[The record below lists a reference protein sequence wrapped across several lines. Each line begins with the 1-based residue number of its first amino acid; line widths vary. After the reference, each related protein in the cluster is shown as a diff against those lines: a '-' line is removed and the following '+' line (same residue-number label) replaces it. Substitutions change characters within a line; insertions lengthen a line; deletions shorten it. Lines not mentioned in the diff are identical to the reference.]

1 MATEDLSLMHT
12 LPNMAVVQPADT
24 VETRGVVEYISR
36 HEGPVFLSV
45 QDFAESGI
53 RKGSTGST
61 DCQPNTLALRPWN
74 CSFRCRVAFLTSG
87 AGKDDKPSTRLH

>member
-24 VETRGVVEYISR
+24 VETRGVVEYIAR

-45 QDFAESGI
+45 QDFAESGDTQGLY
-53 RKGSTGST
+53 RKYGLSAEHVSATALEL
-61 DCQPNTLALRPWN
+61 LA
-74 CSFRCRVAFLTSG
+74 
-87 AGKDDKPSTRLH
+87 